1 MFNCRNC
8 FVFQSQADFMMLE
21 SLTVRAAHLFPLT
34 PLTEYFSSLKQGEAG
49 FLLCPFSRAEASMP
63 QLTQQIFPLPLRW
76 ALPQPSCTQWCEF
89 RVPGRGP
96 HTSGNPC
103 GISRESLTEK
113 WRGTSRVLFLFY
125 FLKKKFVETG
135 ATHCSHSSLSNSILG
150 NIQEVN
156 KWKILSDQS

>member
-8 FVFQSQADFMMLE
+8 FVFQLQADFMILE
-21 SLTVRAAHLFPLT
+21 SLTVHAAHLIPLT
-34 PLTEYFSSLKQGEAG
+34 PPYWIF
-49 FLLCPFSRAEASMP
+49 FLLLSREKLDFFSALSLGLRPACLSSP
-63 QLTQQIFPLPLRW
+63 SRHLPSAFVRW

-113 WRGTSRVLFLFY
+113 WRGTSRVLFLFCFI
-125 FLKKKFVETG
+125 FLKRNLLKQEPPTVHIVHF
-135 ATHCSHSSLSNSILG
+135 LILFLG
-150 NIQEVN
+150 IYR
-156 KWKILSDQS
+156 K